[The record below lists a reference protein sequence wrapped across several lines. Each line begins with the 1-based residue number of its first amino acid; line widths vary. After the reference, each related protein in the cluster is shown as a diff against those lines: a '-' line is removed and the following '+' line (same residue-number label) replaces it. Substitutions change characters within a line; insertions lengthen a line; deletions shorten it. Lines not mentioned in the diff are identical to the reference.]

1 MNETSLADHQA
12 IVELTATYCW
22 ALDEKAFDRLRHVFL
37 PDATAQLGSSSQRGI
52 DEIIDRVSTTLARF
66 EGSQHMVS
74 THLIE
79 VDGDTATCRCYLYAQ
94 HVRPVG
100 DEPPLL
106 AVGGRYED
114 RLVRTA
120 DGWRIAHRTLV
131 CMWRS
136 GE

>member
-1 MNETSLADHQA
+1 MTETSTADHQA
-12 IVELTATYCW
+12 IMELTATYCW
-22 ALDEKAFDRLRHVFL
+22 ALDEKAFERLRDVFL
-37 PDATAQLGSSSQRGI
+37 PDATARLGSSDQSGI
-52 DEIIDRVSTTLARF
+52 EEIIERVSTTLARF
-66 EGSQHMVS
+66 ERSQHMVG

-79 VDGDTATCRCYLYAQ
+79 VDGDTATSRCYLQAQ

-100 DEPPLL
+100 EEPPLL
-106 AVGGRYED
+106 TVGGRYED

-131 CMWRS
+131 SMWRS